1 MPAGRPKKVIDEK
14 QVEALAG
21 INCSYEEMAAVLDC
35 DERTLSRNF
44 AQAIKKG
51 RALHKMSLKR
61 KQHEQAMAGNVTMLI
76 WLGKQH
82 LGQTDKVESQ
92 TDGTQRIIIER
103 DGIPSTTAY
112 PTSGAAE
119 DTQ

>member
-1 MPAGRPKKVIDEK
+1 MPRGRPKKVIDEK

-35 DERTLSRNF
+35 NEATLSRNF

-82 LGQTDKVESQ
+82 LGQTDKMEQKVENS
-92 TDGTQRIIIER
+92 GTQVVKVLNGVSM
-103 DGIPSTTAY
+103 D
-112 PTSGAAE
+112 
-119 DTQ
+119 DL